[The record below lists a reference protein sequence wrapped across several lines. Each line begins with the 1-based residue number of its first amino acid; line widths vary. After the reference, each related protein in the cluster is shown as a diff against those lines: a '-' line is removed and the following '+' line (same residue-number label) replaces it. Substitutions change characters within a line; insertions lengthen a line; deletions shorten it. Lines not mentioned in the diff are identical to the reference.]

1 MQIWYILV
9 TLFQI
14 WFLQIISCNSDKG
27 KSYDF
32 IWAFQSQTNCMI
44 IWSLSVIILYYID
57 IGINYEC
64 FLSDFYA
71 LQWKSFWVLSP
82 ADWVLDGPSLTSS
95 HRMNAAFRGKLLTFQ
110 HFPRVEIFHNSNIF
124 GLEKYLI
131 FVFYNLKHLNLPHV
145 SRWMH
150 ILWKFL
156 HFKCSISKGKGQKQS
171 KQIMVA
177 NLDFKFREGGQVFF
191 DWHNTLLSQ
200 YLFSINPPDQYW
212 TPFISPE
219 DCFQPLYHNF

>member
-64 FLSDFYA
+64 FFVWFLCTSMKIFLSSFSCRLSSWWSLID
-71 LQWKSFWVLSP
+71 LESPDECRISWK
-82 ADWVLDGPSLTSS
+82 TSHIPTFS
-95 HRMNAAFRGKLLTFQ
+95 TGWNISQFQ
-110 HFPRVEIFHNSNIF
+110 HFWT
-124 GLEKYLI
+124 GK
-131 FVFYNLKHLNLPHV
+131 
-145 SRWMH
+145 
-150 ILWKFL
+150 
-156 HFKCSISKGKGQKQS
+156 ISDICLLQS
-171 KQIMVA
+171 
-177 NLDFKFREGGQVFF
+177 
-191 DWHNTLLSQ
+191 
-200 YLFSINPPDQYW
+200 
-212 TPFISPE
+212 
-219 DCFQPLYHNF
+219 